1 MLGDQWYGM
10 MSHKSHKSCTVRCW
24 IFEQPVKSDGCS
36 SILLFFMDHFSK
48 CAQICREFFFSNLFR
63 IFFSNYFFSFI
74 VLNYFL
80 IFFFLNFF
88 FHFFCF
94 NFFFPFFF
102 LNFLFIS
109 FFVLILP
116 QKKIFKNVFKT
127 ALSNLSKNAF
137 SNLLHQKI
145 HFINFFENTFS
156 NCSLKSCCLSLTLL
170 KIPVDNNFH
179 LFWEENPSYL
189 LLNKYDLSPSLELS
203 YRKNLQLLHYDILF
217 WFWKTFYYRQTR

>member
-1 MLGDQWYGM
+1 
-10 MSHKSHKSCTVRCW
+10 
-24 IFEQPVKSDGCS
+24 
-36 SILLFFMDHFSK
+36 MDHFSK
-48 CAQICREFFFSNLFR
+48 CAQICREFFFSNLFS

-74 VLNYFL
+74 FLNYFL

-94 NFFFPFFF
+94 NFFFSIFF

-145 HFINFFENTFS
+145 NFINFFENTFS
-156 NCSLKSCCLSLTLL
+156 NCSLKNCCLSLTLL
-170 KIPVDNNFH
+170 KNLWIITFIFFERSIQATYCLTSMIWVRLWNSLIVKICNFFNMIFYFGFEK
-179 LFWEENPSYL
+179 LFIIDRLARSAPQILSIKDECTFFL
-189 LLNKYDLSPSLELS
+189 LSFLE
-203 YRKNLQLLHYDILF
+203 
-217 WFWKTFYYRQTR
+217 